1 MTQMALRLSA
11 ITRQALLQNQSL
23 LSTCAADYDEA
34 AFVTRRWNGH
44 VTPETVTELAKYHY
58 VMSISLDG
66 ARTTPFRVRGLPVE
80 EIFAHYDNPDGIP
93 DLDAAIDANMRR
105 RPAGDILTDLEH
117 LDTEILVHH
126 LHLPAGHNGDPTTT
140 LD

>member
-34 AFVTRRWNGH
+34 AFVAKRWNGH
-44 VTPETVTELAKYHY
+44 VTPETITELPKYHY
-58 VMSISLDG
+58 IMSIALDG
-66 ARTTPFRVRGLPVE
+66 QRTTPFRVRGLPVE
-80 EIFAHYDNPDGIP
+80 EVFAHYFNPDGIP
-93 DLDAAIDANMRR
+93 DLDAAIDTNMRR
-105 RPAGDILTDLEH
+105 RPAGQILADLEH
-117 LDTEILVHH
+117 LDTEILTHH
-126 LHLPAGHNGDPTTT
+126 LGLTGGQAGDPTTR